1 MKCPN
6 CGYVFSEEFTE
17 CLRCRTSMRLI
28 LEVLG
33 YFPRSTDQPF
43 LTIEDIKEEQITP
56 KKELEEER
64 RGVPKEIELN
74 IFEE

>member
-6 CGYVFSEEFTE
+6 CGYVFYEEFTE

-56 KKELEEER
+56 EKELEEER

>member
-1 MKCPN
+1 
-6 CGYVFSEEFTE
+6 
-17 CLRCRTSMRLI
+17 MRLI

-56 KKELEEER
+56 EKELEEER